1 MKRLKCKHFRL
12 TNNLVLNRKKM
23 NKQMEII

>member
-1 MKRLKCKHFRL
+1 MKRIKCKYFRL

-23 NKQMEII
+23 NNQMGII

>member
-1 MKRLKCKHFRL
+1 MKRIKCKYFRL

-23 NKQMEII
+23 NKQMGII